1 MISTTQTKLS
11 KLIDTK
17 NKIRQTLILLG
28 VDVPIDTPFASY
40 PDFMDELG
48 NMETTETTT
57 DQDLLQLLDLYY
69 WLGSAE
75 YEDHVYTDEEI
86 QAIHDL
92 LDKINNGEPE
102 AEELPEIISPY
113 LIVIPGDTTYYSGD
127 VFNSNGYIIKAVYP
141 DGTISDVTK
150 QCTFSPTTPLN
161 ASNEVITISYVTDDM
176 TLTYSQSIKVR
187 KLLEYIRSTGTQ
199 YIDTGVIPKS
209 TTRLVMKLK
218 YNDITRR
225 QQHGWGS
232 SGSKESFF
240 MGIDGTNLEFI
251 ASVSNSYKVIYT
263 GISADS
269 NVHIFDI
276 KRGSQKLDGIEY
288 GAEDT
293 IGDTATTGQTLYLFA
308 MHAEWN
314 SIPNDC
320 CDCDVQYC
328 KIYDGDTLVRDYIPS
343 ADPDDV
349 ACLYDKVTKAFY
361 YNKGSGLFVA
371 GPEVQVKE
379 DE

>member
-1 MISTTQTKLS
+1 MSTTQS
-11 KLIDTK
+11 KLTTLINTK
-17 NKIRQTLILLG
+17 NAIRQKLISLG
-28 VDVPIDTPFASY
+28 IDVPQTTPFSDY
-40 PDFMDELG
+40 PDLIKQLNNTETI
-48 NMETTETTT
+48 ETTS
-57 DQDLLQLLDLYY
+57 DQYLLQLLDLYH

-75 YEDHVYTDEEI
+75 YEDHTYTDEEI
-86 QAIHDL
+86 QAVHDL

-102 AEELPEIISPY
+102 SEEELPEIIEPY
-113 LIVIPGDTTYYSGD
+113 LIVVPGDTTYYSGD
-127 VFNSNGYIIKAVYP
+127 VFNLNGYIIKAVYP
-141 DGTISDVTK
+141 DGTVSDVTE

-176 TLTYSQSIKVR
+176 TLTYLQSIKVR
-187 KLLEYIRSTGTQ
+187 KLLEYIGSTGTQ

-218 YNDITRR
+218 YNDTTRR

-251 ASVSNSYKVIYT
+251 SSVSSNYKVIST
-263 GISADS
+263 GIPADS

-308 MHAEWN
+308 MHVEWN

-349 ACLYDKVTKAFY
+349 ACLYDKVTKTFY